1 MSHVSTAGSTKEIST
16 RPSQSMPVMAA
27 FVPAATSLTQPV

>member
-16 RPSQSMPVMAA
+16 SPSQSMPVTAA
-27 FVPAATSLTQPV
+27 FAPLATSLTQPV